1 MFANI
6 KSSPDYRWFVLATVS
21 IGTFMSTLDSS
32 IVNVALPTMSG
43 QLHSDLSTLQ
53 WTVSAYLLTISSLL
67 PVFGRIA
74 DMLGRRKVYSLGF
87 LVFTLGSVLCGLA
100 PNIWFL
106 VGTRV
111 LQAVGAA
118 MLMANSAAIITAIF
132 PFQERGR
139 ALGLTGTVVALGSL
153 TGPALG
159 GILIGLAGWR
169 SIFYINLPIGI
180 IGYVAALLILPAD
193 QPRKADDRF
202 DFTGAALFTAGIISL
217 LLAVNN
223 GQDWGWASL
232 PVLLGIVLGLL
243 LLIGFVINERR
254 VHHPMIDLS
263 LFRNRPFVIGNL
275 SGWMCFVAMFA
286 NTMLLPFYLQQIL
299 NYTPSQVGLLMTAFP
314 IMMAVVAPI
323 SGYASDRFG
332 PLILTT
338 SGLTICGLG
347 LFYYSTLSAT
357 AHFYQVIPGPLL
369 LGLGAGMFNSPNNS
383 SVMSSVP
390 VQKLGLAGG
399 INSLVRNLGMISG
412 IALSVSLFEAWGGVS
427 RPRPDQ
433 IPAFMSAY
441 HSVMLVAMA
450 IALLAAIVS
459 LNRQSYAHNPNLTQ
473 AKERPAP
480 KKEPN

>member
-6 KSSPDYRWFVLATVS
+6 KNSTDYRWFVLATVS

-32 IVNVALPTMSG
+32 IVNVALPTISG

-67 PVFGRIA
+67 PVFGRTA
-74 DMLGRRKVYSLGF
+74 DLLGRRKVYSLGF
-87 LVFTLGSVLCGLA
+87 LVFTLGSALCGLA

-111 LQAVGAA
+111 IQAVGAA
-118 MLMANSAAIITAIF
+118 MLMANSAAIITSIF

-159 GILIGLAGWR
+159 GILIGLASWR

-180 IGYVAALLILPAD
+180 IGYLAALYILPAD
-193 QPRKADDRF
+193 QPRKAEDRF
-202 DFTGAALFTAGIISL
+202 DFTGAVLFAAGMISL
-217 LLAVNN
+217 LLAISN
-223 GQDWGWASL
+223 GGDWGWSSL
-232 PVLLGIVLGLL
+232 PILLGITLSLV
-243 LLIGFVINERR
+243 LLIGFVINERK

-263 LFRNRPFVIGNL
+263 LFWNRPFVIGNL
-275 SGWMCFVAMFA
+275 SGWMCFIALFA
-286 NTMLLPFYLQQIL
+286 NTMLLPFYLQQVL
-299 NYTPSQVGLLMTAFP
+299 YYTPSQVGLLMTAFP
-314 IMMAVVAPI
+314 IMMAVVAPL
-323 SGYASDRFG
+323 SGHASDRFG
-332 PLILTT
+332 PLILTS
-338 SGLTICGLG
+338 SGLAICALG
-347 LFYYSTLSAT
+347 LFYYSTLTAT

-390 VQKLGLAGG
+390 PQKLGLAGG

-427 RPRPDQ
+427 RPLPDQ
-433 IPAFMSAY
+433 IPVFMSAY
-441 HSVMLVAMA
+441 HSVMLVAGG
-450 IALLAAIVS
+450 IALLAAVVS
-459 LNRQSYAHNPNLTQ
+459 LNRKSCASSNPDQSMDTPPT
-473 AKERPAP
+473 
-480 KKEPN
+480 KKESN

>member
-6 KSSPDYRWFVLATVS
+6 KNSPDYRWFVLATVS

-32 IVNVALPTMSG
+32 IVNVALPTISS

-67 PVFGRIA
+67 PVFGRTA
-74 DMLGRRKVYSLGF
+74 DLIGRKKVYSLGF
-87 LVFTLGSVLCGLA
+87 LIFTLGSVLCGFA
-100 PNIWFL
+100 PTIWFL

-111 LQAVGAA
+111 IQAVGAA

-159 GILIGLAGWR
+159 GILIGLVSWR

-180 IGYVAALLILPAD
+180 IGYLAAQLILPTD
-193 QPRKADDRF
+193 MPRKVGDRF
-202 DFTGAALFTAGIISL
+202 DFTGAALFTAGMISL
-217 LLAVNN
+217 LLAINN
-223 GQDWGWASL
+223 GEDWGWTSL
-232 PVLLGIVLGLL
+232 PVLLGLTLGLG

-254 VHHPMIDLS
+254 VRHPMIDLS
-263 LFRNRPFVIGNL
+263 LFRNRPFIIGNL
-275 SGWMCFVAMFA
+275 SGWLCFVAMFA

-323 SGYASDRFG
+323 SGHASDKFG
-332 PLILTT
+332 PVLLT
-338 SGLTICGLG
+338 SGGLAICALG

-357 AHFYQVIPGPLL
+357 ANFYQVIPGPLL

-390 VQKLGLAGG
+390 PPKLGLAGG
-399 INSLVRNLGMISG
+399 LNSLVRNLGMISG

-427 RPRPDQ
+427 RPQPDQ
-433 IPAFMSAY
+433 IPVFMSAY
-441 HSVMLVAMA
+441 HDVMLVAMG
-450 IALLAAIVS
+450 IALLGALVS
-459 LNRQSYAHNPNLTQ
+459 LNRKSYAHPSDVSQPMEQTI
-473 AKERPAP
+473 P